1 MIRTALI
8 AGLSLTLAAPAI
20 AQRYTPAPAAKA
32 RVGITLPIGKC
43 VNMGNHLEPP
53 NEGEWGRAIA
63 DDDFKVIRAA
73 GFTTIRLPVRWSTH
87 ALTAAPYTIDAKWM
101 ARVAHVVKAANAA
114 GLNVIL
120 NLHNYDELVIEPGK
134 HAGRFA
140 ALWKQIGA
148 QFADAPANVW
158 FELLNEPHR
167 AIDNKNLLSILNPAL
182 ANVRATNPTRPVLI
196 GGEFWSNVD
205 SLRTLELPDDP
216 YVIATIH
223 TYDPFDFTHQGASW
237 VNPSPKIGRSFPIPA
252 DYTGLEANLQKVRD
266 YMARTGRVPFVG
278 EYGATDIAAVP
289 LAQRIDYY
297 GTVSAA
303 YASIGIQTCAWA
315 YTNTFRL
322 REGRAW
328 LPGMVEAIRT
338 TTDPR

>member
-1 MIRTALI
+1 MIRASLSIAL
-8 AGLSLTLAAPAI
+8 GLALAAPAS

-63 DDDFKVIRAA
+63 DDDFKVIKAA

-87 ALTAAPYTIDAKWM
+87 ALATAPYTINAKWM
-101 ARVAHVVKAANAA
+101 ARVAHVVRTANRA

-120 NLHNYDELVIEPGK
+120 NLHNYDELVIEPDK
-134 HAGRFA
+134 HAARFA

-148 QFADAPANVW
+148 HFADAPANLW

-182 ANVRATNPTRPVLI
+182 AAVRATNPTRPVLI

-205 SLRTLELPDDP
+205 SLKTLELPDDP

-237 VNPSPKIGRSFPIPA
+237 VNPSPKIGRNFPIPA
-252 DYTGLEANLQKVRD
+252 DYSGLEANLQKVRD

-322 REGRAW
+322 REGNAW
-328 LPGMVEAIRT
+328 LRGMVEAIRAPT
-338 TTDPR
+338 TLQ